1 MADFEAL
8 AKVGGRDGLRVVDV
22 RREDEFS
29 AEHISGAVNI
39 PVHTLLDRLDDLGD
53 REIWVHC
60 ASGYRASVAAS
71 LLDGACKNVVLLDDT
86 FDSAVELG
94 LTG

>member
-1 MADFEAL
+1 M
-8 AKVGGRDGLRVVDV
+8 
-22 RREDEFS
+22 RREDAFS
-29 AEHISGAVNI
+29 AAHINGAVNI

-53 REIWVHC
+53 EEIWVHC

-71 LLDGACKNVVLLDDT
+71 LLDGAGKTVVLLDDT